1 MKHVDL
7 SKPGTSVFY
16 FPPKVNLTFLD
27 FFQYTKEK
35 QKRNN
40 DMDPQI
46 AALGVQLAAELTKNT
61 ASAVNDKIR
70 SAKAKHEDKQTIAE
84 LIDLVQEL
92 VSEKQ
97 DIQSIAQAYEK
108 ELAAQQLSKQDI
120 DFISEAVVPVLKNL
134 GADSMEEEKLQETMD
149 IIEPLLSPTTLR
161 VMQILGFN
169 FKKAVGEPL
178 TNLSNEKIRNLS
190 ESQNVEFKAIMA
202 QRDVEYFKIIQ
213 DPEAYARMLDAKEY

>member
-16 FPPKVNLTFLD
+16 FPSKVNLTFPD

-120 DFISEAVVPVLKNL
+120 DFISEAVVPVLKRL

>member
-61 ASAVNDKIR
+61 ASVVNDKIR
-70 SAKAKHEDKQTIAE
+70 SAKAKREDKQTIAE

-120 DFISEAVVPVLKNL
+120 DFISEAVVPVLKKL

-190 ESQNVEFKAIMA
+190 ESQNAEFKAIMA

-213 DPEAYARMLDAKEY
+213 DPEAYARMLEAKEY

>member
-16 FPPKVNLTFLD
+16 FPPKVNLIFLD

-61 ASAVNDKIR
+61 ASVVNDKIR
-70 SAKAKHEDKQTIAE
+70 SAKAKREDKQTIAE

-120 DFISEAVVPVLKNL
+120 DFISEAVVPVLKKL

-190 ESQNVEFKAIMA
+190 ESQNAEFKAIMA

-213 DPEAYARMLDAKEY
+213 DPEAYARMLEAKEY

>member
-16 FPPKVNLTFLD
+16 FPPKVNLTFPD

-120 DFISEAVVPVLKNL
+120 DFISEAVVPVLKRL

>member
-1 MKHVDL
+1 
-7 SKPGTSVFY
+7 
-16 FPPKVNLTFLD
+16 
-27 FFQYTKEK
+27 
-35 QKRNN
+35 
-40 DMDPQI
+40 MDPQI

-70 SAKAKHEDKQTIAE
+70 SARAQHEDKQTIAE

-120 DFISEAVVPVLKNL
+120 DFISETVVPVLKNL
-134 GADSMEEEKLQETMD
+134 GADSMEEEKLQEIMD

-190 ESQNVEFKAIMA
+190 ESQNVEFKAIVA

>member
-7 SKPGTSVFY
+7 SKPGMSVFY
-16 FPPKVNLTFLD
+16 FPPKVDLTFLD

-120 DFISEAVVPVLKNL
+120 DFISEAVVPVLKKL

-213 DPEAYARMLDAKEY
+213 DPEAYARMLDAK

>member
-40 DMDPQI
+40 NMDPQI

-70 SAKAKHEDKQTIAE
+70 SAKAKREDKQTIAE

-120 DFISEAVVPVLKNL
+120 DFISEAVVPVLKKL

-190 ESQNVEFKAIMA
+190 ESQNEEFKAIMA

-213 DPEAYARMLDAKEY
+213 DPEAYARMLEAKEY